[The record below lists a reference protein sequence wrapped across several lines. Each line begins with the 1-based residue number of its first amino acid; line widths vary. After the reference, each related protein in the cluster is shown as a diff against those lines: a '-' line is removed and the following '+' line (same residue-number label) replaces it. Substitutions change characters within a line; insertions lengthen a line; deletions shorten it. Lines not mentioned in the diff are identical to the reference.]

1 MKRLFLPVVILL
13 LIFSSLVSVPFAQE
27 DMEGPSGQWLGTWPY
42 VLPPDHHLNAFA
54 SGGPNSNLGNVYRV
68 FAELTPAYYLW
79 ASDEYVGLLAS
90 DWGFVDDNT
99 AYEITLR
106 DDAMWSNG
114 SQVDADDVIT
124 TYALGR
130 LSGWS
135 QFNFI
140 DEIEKVDDF
149 TVRFNFIDGEPSLQA
164 ERLLLKEY
172 IVADDTYGE
181 LAAEALDLFAT
192 GADSESEEWQAL
204 LTTVQEFRPE
214 EYIASGPYTYSL
226 SDVGDAF
233 MTLSWQPNSI
243 FSDSVN
249 FGELKLWAGET
260 ESTTPL
266 VLGGELAHS
275 TNVYAP
281 STVETFINEGIEV
294 VTIPRGYGPAMLFNI
309 DVAPWDIK
317 EVRQATALVINRDQN
332 AFLTNGFGAAGTT
345 FMSGVLDSLTPALI
359 DEDSVAA
366 LDNYAFDTDRAATLL
381 ESVGYSLNDDGIWAD
396 AEGNTLSAEWVFP
409 QDFVDFAGATQDAV
423 AQMNEFGFDITL
435 RALPWQEVPPL
446 IRAGDFELSVW
457 SWGSGSPLASRHFNN
472 PLQRWVTDLADDQPG
487 LAIPLT
493 AVEVDGE
500 TVDLDAMINAVN
512 NGLDGQVQRERA
524 GEVALIVNDQMF
536 YVPLNEMLSAEP
548 FNTDL
553 ISGIPADGDPILSN
567 PTGSDHFIIL
577 YILNGTLGPAGA
589 AAGE

>member
-1 MKRLFLPVVILL
+1 MA
-13 LIFSSLVSVPFAQE
+13 FAQ
-27 DMEGPSGQWLGTWPY
+27 DMEAPTGEWLGTWPY
-42 VLPPDHHLNAFA
+42 TLPPDHHLNAYA
-54 SGGPNSNLGNVYRV
+54 AGGPNSNLGNVYRGFV
-68 FAELTPAYYLW
+68 ELTPAYYLW
-79 ASDEYVGLLAS
+79 ASDEYVGILAS
-90 DWGFVDDNT
+90 EWGFVEDNT

-140 DEIEKVDDF
+140 DNVEKVGDF
-149 TVRFNFIDGEPSLQA
+149 TVRFHFIDGEPSLQA

-181 LAAEALDLFAT
+181 LAASALELFET
-192 GADSESEEWQAL
+192 DADSESEAWTSL
-204 LTTVQEFRPE
+204 LTEVQEFRPE

-226 SDVGDAF
+226 ADVGDAF

-243 FSDSVN
+243 YSDTVN

-266 VLGGELAHS
+266 VLSGELAHS

-281 STVETFINEGIEV
+281 STIETFIGEGINV
-294 VTIPRGYGPAMLFNI
+294 VTIPRGYGPAMLFNL
-309 DVAPWDIK
+309 DVAPWNIR
-317 EVRQATALVINRDQN
+317 EVRQAVALVIDRDQS

-345 FMSGVLDSLTPALI
+345 YMSGVLDSLTPALVS
-359 DEDSVAA
+359 EEAVAA
-366 LDNYAFDTDRAATLL
+366 LDSYAFDTERATALL
-381 ESVGYSLNDDGIWAD
+381 ESVGFSLNDDGIWAD
-396 AEGNTLSAEWVFP
+396 ADGNTISAEWVFP

-423 AQMNEFGFDITL
+423 AQMNEFGFDIAL

-472 PLQRWVTDLADDQPG
+472 PLQRWTTDLEADQPG
-487 LAIPLT
+487 LAIPMT
-493 AVEVDGE
+493 ALDYNGE
-500 TVDLDAMINAVN
+500 TIDFNAMINAVN
-512 NGLDGQVQRERA
+512 NGLDGEVHRERA
-524 GEVALIVNDQMF
+524 GEVAQIFNSELF
-536 YVPLNEMLSAEP
+536 YIPLNEMLSAEP

-553 ISGIPADGDPILSN
+553 ISGLPEAGDPILSN

-589 AAGE
+589 VAGE